1 MKLCYN
7 DKDKSMR
14 GDGMDSRKQMA
25 VIIKRLRKEYP
36 VLKCALHFKNPF
48 QLLVATIL
56 SAQSTDQQVNKVTQ
70 GLFQKYRSIRDFAD
84 ANSDQL
90 RKDVS
95 SVNFFNNKAKHIQGT
110 AKMVLTQFHGTVPNT
125 MEELILLPGVARK
138 TANIV
143 LYNAYGITEGI
154 AIDTHVRRLANRLG
168 LSMHEDPVKIEKD
181 LMVITP
187 KADWG
192 DLTHML
198 IDHGRAVCQARKPMH
213 QNCVLADICPS
224 RDI

>member
-1 MKLCYN
+1 
-7 DKDKSMR
+7 
-14 GDGMDSRKQMA
+14 MDSRKQMA
-25 VIIKRLRKEYP
+25 VIIKRLGKEYP
-36 VLKCALHFKNPF
+36 VLKCALNFKNPF

-56 SAQSTDQQVNKVTQ
+56 SAQSTDIQVNKLTK
-70 GLFQKYRSIRDFAD
+70 GLFQKYKSVSDFAD
-84 ANSDQL
+84 ADSEEF

-95 SVNFFNNKAKHIQGT
+95 TVNFFNNKAKNIQAT
-110 AKMVLTQFHGTVPNT
+110 ARMVIEKFHGRVPMT
-125 MEELILLPGVARK
+125 MEELVLLHGVARK

-143 LYNAYGITEGI
+143 LYNAFGITEGI
-154 AIDTHVRRLANRLG
+154 AIDTHVKRLANRLG
-168 LSMHEDPVKIEKD
+168 LTRHGDPVKIEND
-181 LMVITP
+181 LMAITP

-213 QNCVLADICPS
+213 DNCVLADICPS

>member
-1 MKLCYN
+1 
-7 DKDKSMR
+7 
-14 GDGMDSRKQMA
+14 MA
-25 VIIKRLRKEYP
+25 AIIKRLSKEYP
-36 VLKCALHFKNPF
+36 ELKCALNFINPF
-48 QLLVATIL
+48 ELLVATIL
-56 SAQSTDQQVNKVTQ
+56 SAQSTDRQVNKVTAV
-70 GLFQKYRSIRDFAD
+70 LFKKYVTIKDFAT
-84 ANSDQL
+84 AHPEQF

-95 SVNFFNNKAKHIQGT
+95 SVNFFNNKAHNIQAT
-110 AKMVLTQFHGTVPNT
+110 AKMVIGKFHGRVPKT

-154 AIDTHVRRLANRLG
+154 AVDTHVKRLANRLG
-168 LSMHEDPVKIEKD
+168 LTKHEDPVKIEND
-181 LMVITP
+181 LMEITP

-213 QNCVLADICPS
+213 ENCVLADICPS
-224 RDI
+224 RHI

>member
-1 MKLCYN
+1 
-7 DKDKSMR
+7 
-14 GDGMDSRKQMA
+14 MDSRKQMA

-36 VLKCALHFKNPF
+36 VLKCALNFMNPF
-48 QLLVATIL
+48 ELLVATIL
-56 SAQSTDQQVNKVTQ
+56 SAQSTDMQVNKVTAV
-70 GLFQKYRSIRDFAD
+70 LFKKYTTIKDFAT
-84 ANSDQL
+84 AHPEQF

-95 SVNFFNNKAKHIQGT
+95 SVNFYNNKAKNIQAT
-110 AKMVLTQFHGTVPNT
+110 ARMVLEQFHGKVPKT

-154 AIDTHVRRLANRLG
+154 AIDTHVKRLANRLG
-168 LSMHEDPVKIEKD
+168 LTTHEDPVKIEHD
-181 LMVITP
+181 LMAITP

-192 DLTHML
+192 NLTHML

-213 QNCVLADICPS
+213 ENCLLADICPS
-224 RDI
+224 RDL

>member
-1 MKLCYN
+1 MQR
-7 DKDKSMR
+7 DHEFQ
-14 GDGMDSRKQMA
+14 GDDMDSRKKMA
-25 VIIKRLRKEYP
+25 VIMKRLRRQYP
-36 VLKCALHFKNPF
+36 VLKCALNFINPF

-56 SAQSTDQQVNKVTQ
+56 SAQSTDMQVNKLTK
-70 GLFQKYRSIRDFAD
+70 GLFQKYRTANDFAD
-84 ANSDQL
+84 ADSEQF
-90 RKDVS
+90 RKDIS
-95 SVNFFNNKAKHIQGT
+95 SVNFYNNKAKNIQAT
-110 AKMVLTQFHGTVPNT
+110 AEMVIGKFHGKVPMT

-154 AIDTHVRRLANRLG
+154 AIDTHVKRLANRLG
-168 LSMHEDPVKIEKD
+168 LTKHEDPVKIEKD
-181 LMVITP
+181 LMAITP
-187 KADWG
+187 KTDWG

-224 RDI
+224 RNS